1 MRSPRLTP
9 RSFFTS
15 HLWMLP
21 HLLPVLLKDLS
32 LLCVCSSSISHSPSR
47 LGLAITRKECNEPET
62 ARYAWCVDSA
72 ASWVMNS
79 HVRLGRWS
87 HGNVSSETALQDANV
102 DFTFIMNED
111 FIVVVLAA
119 KKFSDSPVFSL
130 MRSRNDERN
139 IAAFLSTHL
148 IHQSPRQ
155 SVHS

>member
-1 MRSPRLTP
+1 
-9 RSFFTS
+9 
-15 HLWMLP
+15 MLP
-21 HLLPVLLKDLS
+21 HLSPVLLKDL
-32 LLCVCSSSISHSPSR
+32 LLPCLCSSSISHSPNR
-47 LGLAITRKECNEPET
+47 LGLAIARKGCNEPGR
-62 ARYAWCVDSA
+62 AQHAWCVDSA

-79 HVRLGRWS
+79 HVRLGRCS
-87 HGNVSSETALQDANV
+87 HSNVSSVTALQDAKV

-111 FIVVVLAA
+111 FTVVVVLAA